1 MEVTRNNFSRLLPRM
16 LQDIGDCSFVA
27 LDFEFSGIFNQKLR
41 PASAYVDGDLSLQKR
56 YEEVKQAAEEYQ
68 ILQVGL
74 TLVVEDSQNGWRY
87 LNENYE
93 MQLCALS
100 QYRYLFVAAI

>member
-1 MEVTRNNFSRLLPRM
+1 MEVTRNNFARLLPRM

-74 TLVVEDSQNGWRY
+74 TLVVEDSENGWRSSFY
-87 LNENYE
+87 I
-93 MQLCALS
+93 QQTTIRCS
-100 QYRYLFVAAI
+100 CVG